1 MAIPS
6 GSGTEVLKRTT
17 INNQSDDATA
27 FRWDGT
33 MATVGTETY
42 TVPANH
48 IITVL
53 SIIICEQGNAA
64 ESVNMFMY
72 DGANYDYWDSHRDMT
87 LRDRVLN
94 DNLLSFEAM
103 NSFGKRELETNPH
116 TVWDFD
122 FPNIYPNALD

>member
-53 SIIICEQGNAA
+53 SIIICEQSNTA
-64 ESVNMFMY
+64 ESVHMFMY
-72 DGANYDYWDSHRDMT
+72 DGANNHQLLEGQALSAYSTFIWN
-87 LRDRVLN
+87 DRFVLTGG
-94 DNLLSFEAM
+94 DKLIVVLADPGSVDFVLSYIDQDW
-103 NSFGKRELETNPH
+103 T
-116 TVWDFD
+116 
-122 FPNIYPNALD
+122 

>member
-17 INNQSDDATA
+17 INNQSNDATA

-53 SIIICEQGNAA
+53 SIIICEQTNTA
-64 ESVNMFMY
+64 ESVSMYMY
-72 DGANYDYWDSHRDMT
+72 DGANNHQFLEGQALSAYSTFIWN
-87 LRDRVLN
+87 DRFVLTGG
-94 DNLLSFEAM
+94 DKLVVDLASAGSVDFVLSYIDQDW
-103 NSFGKRELETNPH
+103 S
-116 TVWDFD
+116 
-122 FPNIYPNALD
+122 

>member
-17 INNQSDDATA
+17 IHASSDATTA

-33 MATVGTETY
+33 MASVGTSSY

-53 SIIICEQGNAA
+53 SIIVNDQGNAIDNT
-64 ESVNMFMY
+64 SMY
-72 DGANYDYWDSHRDMT
+72 LYNGAD
-87 LRDRVLN
+87 
-94 DNLLSFEAM
+94 
-103 NSFGKRELETNPH
+103 
-116 TVWDFD
+116 
-122 FPNIYPNALD
+122 NIYIVEGEEIPAYGTFIWNDKFILTGGDKLVVFGSAGTNHDYLCSYIDQDWT